1 MNRMGR
7 RLTTSEFKQ
16 KVYDLV
22 QDEYQVLGEYEKA
35 HQKILMKH
43 MECGLEYEVL
53 PYNFK
58 NGKRCPKCQ
67 KNQKTT
73 QQFKDEVYQLVQDE
87 YEVLGEYKTARQKIL
102 MKHRVCGHEYTSL
115 PKNFLNGH
123 RCPNCNKGRCL
134 KNN

>member
-1 MNRMGR
+1 MNRVGR

-43 MECGLEYEVL
+43 
-53 PYNFK
+53 
-58 NGKRCPKCQ
+58 
-67 KNQKTT
+67 
-73 QQFKDEVYQLVQDE
+73 
-87 YEVLGEYKTARQKIL
+87 
-102 MKHRVCGHEYTSL
+102 RVCGHEYTSL

-123 RCPNCNKGRCL
+123 RCPNCNKGRCP